1 MICKRKLENTIFTNR
16 LTPVAQKEQKCWK
29 ILNEMFSKIKRRKN
43 CIEET
48 METRKKRRKNP
59 CNNLRGIFFK
69 YFSFVSE
76 R

>member
-29 ILNEMFSKIKRRKN
+29 ILNEMLSKIKRRKN

-48 METRKKRRKNP
+48 METRKK
-59 CNNLRGIFFK
+59 
-69 YFSFVSE
+69 
-76 R
+76 

>member
-29 ILNEMFSKIKRRKN
+29 ILNEMLSIKIKRRKN

-59 CNNLRGIFFK
+59 CNNLRGICF
-69 YFSFVSE
+69 
-76 R
+76 